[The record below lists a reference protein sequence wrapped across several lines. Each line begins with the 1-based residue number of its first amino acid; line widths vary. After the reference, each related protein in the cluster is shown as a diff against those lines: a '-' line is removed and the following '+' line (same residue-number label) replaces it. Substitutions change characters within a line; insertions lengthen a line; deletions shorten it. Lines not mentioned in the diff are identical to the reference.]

1 MEWEVVQA
9 SQTSI
14 FEDGQ
19 RRGAV
24 ETERAHPRDRKE
36 KNESDVA
43 KAEGCFSAS
52 GESKPSWD

>member
-1 MEWEVVQA
+1 MQA

-19 RRGAV
+19 RRGAL